1 LRGLKG
7 LWSFGVTHCSGRRT
21 HNRARNGWGAI
32 MTFIDYP
39 RGAYLRSLGGSLPWF
54 VSLMMICTLIGFACM
69 TLLGLL

>member
-1 LRGLKG
+1 
-7 LWSFGVTHCSGRRT
+7 
-21 HNRARNGWGAI
+21 

-39 RGAYLRSLGGSLPWF
+39 GGAYLKNWAGSLPWF